1 VTFELLIATRYLR
14 AKRKQAMISVIT
26 VIAMLG
32 VSAGV
37 AALVVAMAVSEG
49 QRQDIRDKLL
59 GAQAHL
65 TVYSTGREGIP
76 NYLEVARQIEQIPGV
91 IGAAPHAE
99 QYMVISTTLT
109 PVRVTGIVPEL
120 DARVSLLSKSIIA
133 GNLADLSDQNTAP
146 IVIGQELAKR
156 QSLEVG
162 DRVNI
167 MSAAGSGGPSGMER
181 RSLSF
186 KVVAIFSIGLYEYD
200 SALVYVPFERATH
213 LMAVGNVATNIE
225 VKTSDIDRSEQVGQ
239 AIIAKLGSGFIFD
252 DWKVTHKTIFQAL
265 NLERLGM
272 AIAIGLI
279 VFVASLNIIATLTMM
294 VLEKTRD
301 IATLMAMGATVSQI
315 RRVFIL
321 QGVIIGAVGTAL
333 GLVLGHGISYFADKY
348 RLIPLSPEIYSID
361 RLPFQADPW
370 DSVII
375 AAAAILISFLATLYP
390 SAAASRL
397 QPVEALRYE

>member
-1 VTFELLIATRYLR
+1 VTFELLVATRYLR
-14 AKRKQAMISVIT
+14 AKRKRAMISVIT

-76 NYLEVARQIEQIPGV
+76 NYREVAKKIEEVKGV
-91 IGAAPHAE
+91 VGAAPHAE
-99 QYMVISTTLT
+99 QYMAIEKTLT
-109 PVRVTGIVPEL
+109 PVRLTGIVPEM
-120 DARVSLLSKSIIA
+120 DARVSLLQKNIKA
-133 GNLADLSDQNTAP
+133 GSLDGLNDQTTAA
-146 IVIGQELAKR
+146 IVIGKELADR
-156 QSLEVG
+156 QGLHVG
-162 DRVNI
+162 DHVKI
-167 MSAAGSGGPSGMER
+167 MSAASTGGLSGAER
-181 RSLSF
+181 KTLTF
-186 KVVAIFSIGLYEYD
+186 TVVAIFSIGLFEYD
-200 SALVYVPFERATH
+200 SALVYVPFERATY
-213 LMAVGNVATNIE
+213 LMGVPDVASNIE
-225 VKTSDIDRSEQVGQ
+225 VKTSDIDRSEEVGK
-239 AIIAKLGSGFIFD
+239 AILEKLGNGFVFD
-252 DWKVTHKTIFQAL
+252 DWKKTHKTIFQAL

-279 VFVASLNIIATLTMM
+279 VFVASLNIVATLTMM

-301 IATLMAMGATVSQI
+301 IATLMAMGATISQI
-315 RRVFIL
+315 RRVFIF
-321 QGVIIGAVGTAL
+321 QGVIIGAIGTAV

-348 RLIPLSPEIYSID
+348 RLIALSPEIYSID
-361 RLPFQADPW
+361 HLPFRADPW

-390 SAAASRL
+390 SAAAARL